1 MKHYWVAII
10 TWSKNLKVCII
21 MSLHDWSTG
30 HLKSF
35 SSKFGKDLS
44 EALLK
49 ALNQKKYAKQLNL
62 KSCHN
67 ETHKTRE
74 QGKQN

>member
-1 MKHYWVAII
+1 
-10 TWSKNLKVCII
+10 

-30 HLKSF
+30 HLKSL

-49 ALNQKKYAKQLNL
+49 ALNQKKYAKQLTARNLNL